1 MSTRASRP
9 VSRIWLLIL
18 ALCLRMAE
26 PDLAHAKQ
34 EVPDWVERNG
44 TSAAFP
50 PERFLV
56 GFAHAIG
63 KEEALESAKQQAAGD
78 LARQITVQIESS
90 VVDITRESNGLV
102 ESDLTSQIR
111 ATSDI
116 RLDGIRFETYRKRK
130 NVWTLAVLERLP
142 TAVLRRRQRDQALQM
157 TKQCLDAAAEEE
169 AAGRASQALAAYRRC
184 RTSLNEALE
193 HEAVAAAVARGGLL
207 QDEVGV
213 QLARYAAKIDTRVR
227 GIPHEDA
234 RSIRSAADS
243 LAAQLASAGIGR
255 GRPIQVAPLLYQGRD
270 ISSPLGRELAIALES
285 AVGRVQAT
293 PAADRE
299 GVVVIRGTYREDEDK
314 IQIRVGAKHAQ
325 TGALLASAEIA
336 LEKSGVP
343 SNIETRPANYE
354 RFARD
359 ADKLAGGEVVSGDL
373 RVELRTDKGHQGIVY
388 DEGEELSI
396 YVRVNQPAWVR
407 LIYVLTSGDHV
418 PITQEWFIDESKVN
432 KLVQYPGTF
441 EIVAPF
447 GVEMIHAMAST
458 ERPARLLTGSK
469 IIDGE
474 AYEILLNGADQVVRT
489 RGLARKQKQQVA
501 EQTLQLTTMRAPD
514 RARR

>member
-1 MSTRASRP
+1 MSARATRLGSR
-9 VSRIWLLIL
+9 VWLLAL
-18 ALCLRMAE
+18 AAGLLIAAPRVAE
-26 PDLAHAKQ
+26 AREDA
-34 EVPDWVERNG
+34 PDWVERNG
-44 TSAAFP
+44 SSAAFP

-56 GFAHAIG
+56 GFAQAIG
-63 KEEALESAKQQAAGD
+63 REEAVESAKQQAAGD
-78 LARQITVQIESS
+78 LARQITVQIQSS
-90 VVDITRESNGLV
+90 VVDITREKNGLL

-116 RLDGIRFETYRKRK
+116 RLDGVRFETYRKRK

-157 TKQCLDAAAEEE
+157 THQCLEAAAQEE

-193 HEAVAAAVARGGLL
+193 HEAVAAAIARGALF

-213 QLARYAAKIDTRVR
+213 QLASYATKIDTRVR

-234 RSIRSAADS
+234 RSIRSAAES
-243 LAAQLASAGIGR
+243 LAVQLASAGIGR

-270 ISSPLGRELAIALES
+270 ISSPLGRELALALES
-285 AVGRVQAT
+285 ALGRVDPA
-293 PAADRE
+293 PGAADDAL
-299 GVVVIRGTYREDEDK
+299 VVIRGTYREGEGDFR
-314 IQIRVGAKHAQ
+314 IRVGAKQAR

-336 LEKSGVP
+336 LAKSGVP

-373 RVELRTDKGHQGIVY
+373 RVELQTDKGDRGIVY

-432 KLVQYPGTF
+432 RLVEYPGTF

-458 ERPARLLTGSK
+458 DRPPKLATRSK

-474 AYEILLNGADQVVRT
+474 AYEIVRDGADQVVRT
-489 RGLARKQKQQVA
+489 RGLARKRKQQVA
-501 EQTLQLTTMRAPD
+501 ERTLQLTTMRVPD
-514 RARR
+514 

>member
-1 MSTRASRP
+1 MFPRASRL
-9 VSRIWLLIL
+9 VSRVWLLIFASGLLIAAPGL
-18 ALCLRMAE
+18 AN
-26 PDLAHAKQ
+26 AKQ
-34 EVPDWVERNG
+34 DAPDWVERNG

-56 GFAHAIG
+56 GFAQAVG
-63 KEEALESAKQQAAGD
+63 KEEAIESAKQQAAGD
-78 LARQITVQIESS
+78 LARQITVQIQSS
-90 VVDITRESNGLV
+90 VVDITRETNGLL

-116 RLDGIRFETYRKRK
+116 RLDGIRFEIYRKRK

-157 TKQCLDAAAEEE
+157 THQCLEAAAQEETS
-169 AAGRASQALAAYRRC
+169 GRASQALAAYRRC

-193 HEAVAAAVARGGLL
+193 HEAIAAAVARGGLL

-213 QLARYAAKIDTRVR
+213 RLARYATKIDTRVR

-270 ISSPLGRELAIALES
+270 ISSPLGRELALALES
-285 AVGRVQAT
+285 AIGRANTT
-293 PAADRE
+293 PTGTQD
-299 GVVVIRGTYREDEDK
+299 GLVVVRGTYREGEGHF
-314 IQIRVGAKHAQ
+314 QIRVGAKQAE

-336 LEKSGVP
+336 LAKSGVP

-359 ADKLAGGEVVSGDL
+359 ADKLAGGDVVSGDL

-388 DEGEELSI
+388 DEGEDLSI
-396 YVRVNQPAWVR
+396 YVRVNQPAWIR

-432 KLVQYPGTF
+432 QLVQYPGTF

-458 ERPARLLTGSK
+458 DRPPKLATTRT

-474 AYEILLNGADQVVRT
+474 AYEVVLNGADQVVRT
-489 RGLARKQKQQVA
+489 RGLARKRKQQVA
-501 EQTLQLTTMRAPD
+501 EQTLQLTTMRVPD
-514 RARR
+514 